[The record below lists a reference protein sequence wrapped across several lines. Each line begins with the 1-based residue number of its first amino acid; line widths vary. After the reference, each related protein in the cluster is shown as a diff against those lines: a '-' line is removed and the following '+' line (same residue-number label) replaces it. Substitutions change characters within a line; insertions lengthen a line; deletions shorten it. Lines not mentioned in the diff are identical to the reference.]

1 MASRKCNGTL
11 SHRGHAIGAGP
22 AGGIGGVAPDGDCS
36 AQSRAANYAGKW
48 LANSCPAPRPEKQG
62 LCGQAP
68 RRYYSASNGKS
79 FRPIMSSGECP
90 SYEVARQAKRP
101 AHVVQSRMEQGSR
114 LRSMYRSLGWSR
126 ADCAK
131 FLHVTERCLHNWE
144 RGRHAIPFAAYKL
157 IRLHLGYELPGRDW
171 DGWSIS
177 RGRLCTPE
185 GHELNPLDAKWWHL
199 LCRRAET
206 GVIALRQLRQLK
218 AREASDGAPD
228 ASACAAS
235 GAAVRATADAQRG
248 RREAPRLDLSIEHIS
263 TRTDNFGRG
272 TSFDAIN
279 FAPISGQWSLTGKG
293 VQP

>member
-1 MASRKCNGTL
+1 
-11 SHRGHAIGAGP
+11 
-22 AGGIGGVAPDGDCS
+22 
-36 AQSRAANYAGKW
+36 
-48 LANSCPAPRPEKQG
+48 
-62 LCGQAP
+62 
-68 RRYYSASNGKS
+68 
-79 FRPIMSSGECP
+79 
-90 SYEVARQAKRP
+90 
-101 AHVVQSRMEQGSR
+101 MEQGSR

-218 AREASDGAPD
+218 AREASDGDPD
-228 ASACAAS
+228 DSACAAS
-235 GAAVRATADAQRG
+235 GAAGRATADAQRG
-248 RREAPRLDLSIEHIS
+248 RREAPRLDLSLRHFRT
-263 TRTDNFGRG
+263 TRNGFETGSG
-272 TSFDAIN
+272 SAAIN
-279 FAPISGQWSLTGKG
+279 FAPFAGQWTLTKTG
-293 VQP
+293 VSDGAR